1 MVSLIFAAAIAGGA
15 VQLTTTAIII
25 GGILAAV
32 ADAALAQAF
41 FKDRTQDPISGD
53 TERGKQIKT
62 SASAEGQGLTYVL
75 GRARVPMR
83 LIASQ
88 NGWRLQSGDPDKHTI
103 NFAVDVCNGPVN
115 TRVVKSSTTGYDE
128 TGFIEAV
135 YAEGQPIYL
144 QAGEV
149 TYSGPDLYF
158 LSCPRMVEA
167 GANRDEWDAYSSRVL
182 GYNVSRYKLYKYYDG
197 VGYSQRDI
205 PYPSI
210 QRPIVVV
217 SPPWGPSLSSLL
229 PVGEEVTLH
238 GVPIATYTPSSPDPA
253 GVTSVTFDPNIDG
266 QFFGRSVDQRV
277 PSGSSDDFYDDD
289 NALDTQNHDQGA
301 PGYQLTYR
309 VAYVTD
315 AFNTSVVGTL
325 PLTVFSGVS
334 DMTGWEVASLEL
346 YPHRNVRG
354 NQTDDGAWKYDW
366 RKRGVRCTRPGG
378 SPLVAPNVSSRS
390 LYSCTASDGV
400 TSVYPGVGRD
410 IALSAGKPTL
420 FQNAGAYPDD
430 YRAADALV
438 VPGVPLSRSGKITYL
453 DPYGNVKTGRGI
465 QINQNY
471 DDTGF
476 HNVTVKQTDVTTSYL
491 PVVTPPPS
499 TTNPAYLDSSAYDP
513 DNDGITH
520 HNNNFAEFVA
530 RFPPGVVPSNYT
542 EHYPVA
548 FGIVQHTT
556 YPVDGSTVKKG
567 MEGTLSTTLGTS
579 GTQPFAA
586 MYQISGSDTTPT
598 SDVRNPSTPVGA
610 VLAELFGQPSASGS
624 TNPNISSWVPNRVG
638 RAWVVFKDM
647 DLVNFGDRIPNME
660 AVVVER
666 EDLDLATAIGAL
678 LERHG
683 IKPWQY
689 DVSEV
694 TGELDGLAV
703 VEPVGSIE
711 TIQALMEVY
720 RIDAR
725 EVDSKLHFSMREDAP
740 TYALDYGELGAGEST
755 ERVEPI
761 NVTVLPTSAA
771 PKVVQVKFMEDGAG
785 LIINAVTVTSD
796 GSGTVFDRTKT
807 EKLQYPFA
815 MTRRRANL
823 AALQELVD
831 RQLELEQYSF
841 AIPPTRLDIRD
852 SDCFSTVV
860 DADDSSF
867 EIVGRITEIERGAN
881 FYPVAKATK
890 VNPSAKA
897 LPIDLIPEEGASGT
911 FGGGGDAGGGQPPI
925 DQAYIPHPVLAS
937 WNTVGYVSGG
947 TITTEV
953 HDINTPQATVAWIN
967 PGGLSPN
974 QQLLETDSDEE
985 RATVASSVIENSTL
999 GLDLGYPIVAAN
1011 LYGSASADSAQKLGL
1026 DPTLYAAVSAP
1037 TNYLSRHESII
1048 IEDPTGSFRDAYD
1061 SLDNSAPSAAEASNS
1076 GRYLVIGTEI
1086 ISWSKWEISG
1096 SQVTLSGLQRGVGN
1110 TNAPTTLV
1118 YSADG
1123 DIIDYTTEPLFLNP
1137 LSTIPRAYIDA
1148 GRRVMFTVPQSIPSE
1163 ELRFEAASG
1172 GQGGLVEFPYYKEGV
1187 AITIGGDT
1195 LRTRIYSDSTF
1206 TRRPPVLVRPAK
1218 YFQYGSEYGCSATF
1232 ALTLRSPDP
1241 GAPESAGCWPRSFV
1255 LGQLDSFPGVTGVLR
1270 DSANAPIAI
1279 FRITG
1284 TYANPT
1290 VSITSGSE
1298 IGLQVEARGV
1308 GESSTDGTIAI
1319 RHVISIIVKGVSQEF
1334 SLMLRETEQNYGAS
1348 CGLIVT

>member
-1 MVSLIFAAAIAGGA
+1 MVSLIFAAAVAGGA
-15 VQLTTTAIII
+15 ITSTTAIII

-41 FKDRTQDPISGD
+41 FKDRTEDPIAGD

-88 NGWRLQSGDPDKHTI
+88 NGWRLQSGDPDKHNI
-103 NFAVDVCNGPVN
+103 NFAVDVSNGPVK

-144 QAGEV
+144 QSGEV

-158 LSCPRMVEA
+158 LSCPRQVEA
-167 GANRDEWDAYSSRVL
+167 GSNRNDIDSYTSSIL
-182 GYNVSRYKLYKYYDG
+182 GTNIQRYKTRYDAS
-197 VGYSQRDI
+197 VSQDELA
-205 PYPSI
+205 YPWPTI
-210 QRPIVVV
+210 QRPIVIV

-229 PVGEEVTLH
+229 PVGEEVTFS
-238 GVPIATYTPSSPDPA
+238 GVPVATYTPSSADPS
-253 GVTSVTFDPNIDG
+253 GVTSITFDPNIDG

-277 PSGSSDDFYDDD
+277 PSGSSADFYDDD
-289 NALDTQNHDQGA
+289 TNLSTQGHDQDA
-301 PGYQLTYR
+301 PGYRLTYR
-309 VAYVTD
+309 VAYVSD
-315 AFNTSVVGTL
+315 GFNTSVVGTL
-325 PLTVFSGVS
+325 PLTVFSSVA

-354 NQTDDGAWKYDW
+354 NQDDYGDWKYDIK
-366 RKRGVRCTRPGG
+366 KRGIRCTRPSGVPILATDIT
-378 SPLVAPNVSSRS
+378 SKS
-390 LYSCTASDGV
+390 LFCCTASDGQ
-400 TSVYPGVGRD
+400 TSVYPGFGRD
-410 IALSAGKPTL
+410 IVISAGNSTL
-420 FQNAGAYPDD
+420 GYYGGTTGDF
-430 YRAADALV
+430 RAVDALV
-438 VPGVPLSRSGKITYL
+438 VPGIPLNRTVTASYF
-453 DPYGNVKTGRGI
+453 DPYGNIKTGKGI
-465 QINQNY
+465 QLNQNY
-471 DDTGF
+471 DNTGF
-476 HNVTVKQTDVTTSYL
+476 HNVLIKESGISYYL
-491 PVVTPPPS
+491 PVFTPPPS
-499 TTNPAYLDSSAYDP
+499 TTNPAYLDSSDYDL
-513 DNDGITH
+513 DDDGVTH
-520 HNNNFAEFVA
+520 HSNDLAEFVA
-530 RFPPGVVPSNYT
+530 RFPQGVVPSNYA
-542 EHYPVA
+542 EHYPLA
-548 FGIVQHTT
+548 FGVVQHTS
-556 YPVDGSTVKKG
+556 YPSGASTVKKG

-694 TGELDGLAV
+694 TGELEGLAV

-725 EVDSKLHFSMREDAP
+725 EVDGKLHFSMREDAP
-740 TYALDYGELGAGEST
+740 TYALEYGELGANDSN

-831 RQLELEQYSF
+831 RQLELEQYSLN
-841 AIPPTRLDIRD
+841 IPPTRLDIRD

-867 EIVGRITEIERGAN
+867 EVVGRITEIERGAN
-881 FYPVAKATK
+881 FYPVARATK

-911 FGGGGDAGGGQPPI
+911 FGGQGDSGGGQPPT
-925 DQAYIPHPVLAS
+925 DQAYTPHPVLAS
-937 WNTVGYVSGG
+937 WINVGYVSGS
-947 TITTEV
+947 TNSTEI
-953 HDINTPQATVAWIN
+953 HDTNVPQATVAWLN
-967 PGGLSPN
+967 PGGISPN
-974 QQLLETDSDEE
+974 QQLLETDDDQE
-985 RATVASSVIENSTL
+985 RAIVASSVIENSIL
-999 GLDLGYPIVAAN
+999 GLDLSYEIVAAN
-1011 LYGSASADSAQKLGL
+1011 LYGSASADLAQKLGL
-1026 DPTLYAAVSAP
+1026 DPTDYAAVSAP
-1037 TNYLSRHESII
+1037 TNYLSRHESIT
-1048 IEDPTGSFRDAYD
+1048 IEDPTGSFRDLYDGPAY
-1061 SLDNSAPSAAEASNS
+1061 DNSAPSAAEASLHQ
-1076 GRYLVIGTEI
+1076 RYLVIGTEI

-1096 SQVTLSGLQRGVGN
+1096 SQVTLSGLQRGIGN

-1118 YSADG
+1118 YTSDG
-1123 DIIDYTTEPLFLNP
+1123 DIIDYTTEPLFINP

-1148 GRRVMFTVPQSIPSE
+1148 GQRVMFTVPQSVPSE
-1163 ELRFEAASG
+1163 ELRFESATG
-1172 GQGGLVEFPYYKEGV
+1172 GQGGLVDFPYYNEGV
-1187 AITIGGDT
+1187 AITVGGDT
-1195 LRTRIYSDSTF
+1195 LPTRIYYDSTF

-1218 YFQYGSEYGCSATF
+1218 YFQYGAEYGCSATI
-1232 ALTLRSPDP
+1232 ALTLRSS
-1241 GAPESAGCWPRSFV
+1241 GGGLEIGCWPPSFV
-1255 LGQLDSFPGVTGVLR
+1255 LNQLDSFPGVTGVLR

-1298 IGLQVEARGV
+1298 TGLQVEARGV

-1319 RHVISIIVKGVSQEF
+1319 KHVISIIVKGVSQEF